1 MLTLQVMQMTTP
13 LTLSTK
19 IQTQV
24 TKPMGELSMSFLSW
38 FQENTPKFKF
48 KLRQMSFNCKWYQK
62 YKN

>member
-1 MLTLQVMQMTTP
+1 MTTP

-24 TKPMGELSMSFLSW
+24 IKPIGELSMSFLSW

-48 KLRQMSFNCKWYQK
+48 KFRQMSFNCKWYQK